1 MEDGSVLDSQITAS
15 SEWGVHSLAIY
26 GRLDQSSQ
34 PSNYTGTGAWSP
46 QFVNEN
52 QWIQAD
58 LGAQKMVT
66 GVMLQGREDCCHQ
79 YPQFGGQWV
88 TKFKVEYSD
97 DEENWEFV
105 QHAHN
110 QSDMVS
116 CTSTEAQLWK
126 GVVSN
131 WAVM

>member
-1 MEDGSVLDSQITAS
+1 ML
-15 SEWGVHSLAIY
+15 GVQGLAIY

-34 PSNYTGTGAWSP
+34 PSNFTGIGAWSAALK
-46 QFVNEN
+46 NEN

-79 YPQFGGQWV
+79 FLPLDGQWV

-105 QHAHN
+105 QQAHN

-116 CTSTEAQLWK
+116 CTSTETQLWK

>member
-1 MEDGSVLDSQITAS
+1 MEDGSILDSQITAS
-15 SEWGVHSLAIY
+15 SEFEIHLPAIY

-34 PSNYTGTGAWSP
+34 RSNFTGTGAWSV
-46 QFVNEN
+46 QVNDEN

-79 YPQFGGQWV
+79 YPKFAGQWV

-105 QHAHN
+105 QQAHN

-116 CTSTEAQLWK
+116 CTFTETQLWK